1 MIAKV
6 ADNHTKI
13 LKGLIIT
20 VVFIVYLINCDKY
33 NSCQKNSKKIMLL
46 VKNRLW
52 YYSYLK
58 PAHTL
63 YL

>member
-1 MIAKV
+1 MMIAKV

-46 VKNRLW
+46 VKNRL
-52 YYSYLK
+52 
-58 PAHTL
+58 
-63 YL
+63 